1 MEAQQ
6 TEISTYNY
14 QPKNFTYF
22 DESKKYEVGKKYSFK
37 NEPKFVSYTF
47 NEIKINVPETLIN
60 IVKCLTKSEKI
71 LDLKTNW
78 DGENSEGFSKETWIG
93 VSNFLLNYSYKI
105 YHNYG
110 NLIDLPKIYPSS
122 NGSIDLDWETEKY
135 GMIINVAKGGQS
147 ATYYADNKDKQMTE
161 GVFNPMAFNF
171 NLLPKA
177 ITENNEN

>member
-1 MEAQQ
+1 MEAPQ
-6 TEISTYNY
+6 TEVATYNY
-14 QPKNFTYF
+14 QPKIFTYLE
-22 DESKKYEVGKKYSFK
+22 ESKKYNSLKKYLLK
-37 NEPKFVSYTF
+37 NESKFISYTF
-47 NEIKINVPETLIN
+47 DGNTKNVPETLN
-60 IVKCLTKSEKI
+60 KIVKCLTKSERI
-71 LDLKTNW
+71 LNLKTNW

-122 NGSIDLDWETEKY
+122 NGSIDLDWETDNY
-135 GMIINVAKGGQS
+135 GMIINVAKGGQL
-147 ATYYADNKDKQMTE
+147 ATYYADNIGKQMTE
-161 GVFNPMAFNF
+161 GVFNPMEFNF